1 MLTLRGAGLTVSVLE
16 PSVDTARL
24 GSRYVA
30 GGYVWQVTDERHG
43 ELLAGPQFP
52 AKEPW
57 TFDGQGLPEV
67 FETALGAERA
77 KVGDE
82 VYVIGVGR
90 VRRESAVRPFHVR
103 DNPSVTERAAWALD
117 VTDTRVGAE
126 THGELD
132 GFAFTLARRV
142 ELRGRTLV
150 SATHV
155 RNGGEKALPVRWFA
169 HPFFPWAGAET
180 CRLSLE
186 SALPEGAPLVENES
200 GYFARRPGVDWSPG
214 HYMKPR
220 VPLGGELNVEQRHPT
235 LGVVRVECQFPL
247 GDLALWGNSNTFSFE
262 PFFQT
267 LVTPGAA
274 ARWSV
279 AYTF

>member
-1 MLTLRGAGLTVSVLE
+1 
-16 PSVDTARL
+16 
-24 GSRYVA
+24 
-30 GGYVWQVTDERHG
+30 
-43 ELLAGPQFP
+43 
-52 AKEPW
+52 
-57 TFDGQGLPEV
+57 
-67 FETALGAERA
+67 
-77 KVGDE
+77 
-82 VYVIGVGR
+82 
-90 VRRESAVRPFHVR
+90 
-103 DNPSVTERAAWALD
+103 
-117 VTDTRVGAE
+117 VGAE